1 MCWLCYSWGVHH
13 PMEGM
18 VEENGTSGSGAGS
31 GGAGAVEPL
40 APPIAVTTVQSVIQ
54 ANQQSVIQSATGS
67 IQPVLTK
74 GNVILVSKPNSVI
87 QTTQGQLQTLQVV
100 VAFLFPSK
108 TTHLR

>member
-1 MCWLCYSWGVHH
+1 
-13 PMEGM
+13 MEGM
-18 VEENGTSGSGAGS
+18 VEENGTSGSGSGS
-31 GGAGAVEPL
+31 GGAVDPL
-40 APPIAVTTVQSVIQ
+40 ATPIAVTSVQSVIQ

-100 VAFLFPSK
+100 VLITFRYFTYL
-108 TTHLR
+108 